1 MFDGQLVIEANR
13 QFTLCN
19 ACRYCE
25 GLCEVFP
32 EMELRTAFSEGDLS
46 HLANLCHDCRACA
59 DACPF
64 SEPHEFAI
72 EIPTLMSTLRAES
85 FASLA
90 KPAFLW
96 RMLADRTSLMRLA
109 LLAGICAV
117 AAIFVTGDP
126 SAIIHR
132 HRGSGSF
139 YAVIPHTRLV
149 VIAAAITVIALVAI
163 AVSAWNMM
171 ASGPGGLGVLR
182 SPRALAVAARD
193 AVTLR
198 NLKGGGGGCGDSAS
212 SLSRSRRH
220 LHHLVLGGFVMM
232 FASTVAA
239 AIEQEFMGLIPPYQ
253 VLSVPVLLG
262 TIGGIATAA
271 GCLGFL
277 LASTAS
283 RDPVRAPGSRR
294 LDRSFTTLLLAAVL
308 TGLLTLVLRS
318 TVLMGPALILH
329 LGVLGAFFITLPYGK
344 FVHAIYRYLA
354 LVRAEVGAD
363 APR

>member
-182 SPRALAVAARD
+182 SPARWPVAGTRRRHPAEPQGWWWRMW
-193 AVTLR
+193 R
-198 NLKGGGGGCGDSAS
+198 QCS

-232 FASTVAA
+232 FASRWP
-239 AIEQEFMGLIPPYQ
+239 LP
-253 VLSVPVLLG
+253 S
-262 TIGGIATAA
+262 
-271 GCLGFL
+271 
-277 LASTAS
+277 S
-283 RDPVRAPGSRR
+283 RSSWA
-294 LDRSFTTLLLAAVL
+294 
-308 TGLLTLVLRS
+308 
-318 TVLMGPALILH
+318 
-329 LGVLGAFFITLPYGK
+329 
-344 FVHAIYRYLA
+344 
-354 LVRAEVGAD
+354 
-363 APR
+363 